1 MWFNIRRCD
10 YKGVWAVCGK
20 AWRILVNE
28 MGEEGLAQDM
38 VLRVLK
44 DTDQYILNLKKK
56 KKLSQFQTSL
66 VDCLWHKNFLLW

>member
-20 AWRILVNE
+20 AWRILADE

-38 VLRVLK
+38 DR
-44 DTDQYILNLKKK
+44 ILIN
-56 KKLSQFQTSL
+56 TS
-66 VDCLWHKNFLLW
+66 WI